1 MAAQDRLLT
10 LGKNL
15 LFLSHPSA
23 KLGKNYPSI
32 VNGPSTGVKIKIMSG
47 NPITDFNISLFGFG
61 STSWVHCHNVI
72 LYPDL
77 TLSYAGK

>member
-32 VNGPSTGVKIKIMSG
+32 VNGPSPDVTIKCEKIQSQTSTFPCLALKAPPGS
-47 NPITDFNISLFGFG
+47 IT
-61 STSWVHCHNVI
+61 TM
-72 LYPDL
+72 
-77 TLSYAGK
+77 